1 MTHRH
6 PIGETVQAPTAERA
20 EISESHVS
28 TVVLIGDRAYKLKK
42 PVSFGFLDFSS
53 REAREKA
60 CHSEV
65 ELNRRLAPDVYL
77 GVANVTSADGS
88 PCDHLVVMRRMPAD
102 RRLATLVRA
111 GADVQDGL
119 QAVARAVAA
128 FHSACRTS
136 PAIASAASPAAVRA
150 HWEDNF
156 REMAP
161 FVGPVLDPE
170 DFGKVKV
177 LARRFLAGRRDLL
190 EQRMRGGLVVDG
202 HGDLQAEDI
211 FLLDD
216 GPRIL
221 DCIEFD
227 DRLRHGDVL
236 ADVTFLA
243 MDLERLGAP
252 ELGDRFLDWYVEFSA
267 ESHPRSLAEH
277 YTAYRAHVRSKV
289 ACLRY
294 AQGQRPAAAEA
305 MSDLKI
311 ALRHLER
318 GRVRLIVV
326 GGLPGTGKSTLAGRL
341 ADRLGFVLLSTDEVR
356 RELAAGGRLR
366 AGPCAYGEGL
376 YAPPRVARVYR
387 ELLGRA
393 RLALRMG
400 ESVILDASWSDA
412 AQREAACRLATS
424 STSDFV
430 ELECVAP
437 QRLALERIRARL
449 QANAGPSDASPEV
462 AAAMAASADSW
473 PSASPIDTSDGPEH
487 SLRAALQALGA
498 GGDPSDGWR

>member
-1 MTHRH
+1 MKHGHHTS
-6 PIGETVQAPTAERA
+6 EAVQVPAAERA
-20 EISESHVS
+20 EIYESHVS

-42 PVSFGFLDFSS
+42 PVSFGFLDFST
-53 REAREKA
+53 REARERA
-60 CHSEV
+60 CHNEV

-77 GVANVTSADGS
+77 GVADVISDGTA
-88 PCDHLVVMRRMPAD
+88 CDHLVVMRRMPAD

-128 FHSACRTS
+128 FHSACPTS
-136 PAIASAASPAAVRA
+136 PEIASAASPAAVRGN
-150 HWEDNF
+150 WEANF

-161 FVGPVLDPE
+161 FVGRVLDPE
-170 DFGKVKV
+170 DFARVRL
-177 LARRFLAGRRDLL
+177 LAQRYMAGRRDLL
-190 EQRMRGGLVVDG
+190 EQRMRCGLVMDG

-252 ELGDRFLDWYVEFSA
+252 ELGDRFLDWYGEFSA

-294 AQGQRPAAAEA
+294 AQGQRSAAAEA
-305 MSDLKI
+305 VSDLKI
-311 ALRHLER
+311 ALRHLEL

-326 GGLPGTGKSTLAGRL
+326 GGLPGTGKSTLAGGL

-356 RELAAGGRLR
+356 RELAAGSRLR
-366 AGPCAYGEGL
+366 SGPSAYGEGR
-376 YAPPRVARVYR
+376 YSPARVARVYR

-393 RLALRMG
+393 RRALRMG
-400 ESVILDASWSDA
+400 ESVVLDASWTDA
-412 AQREAACRLATS
+412 AQREAARRLAK
-424 STSDFV
+424 STASEFV

-437 QRLALERIRARL
+437 PLLALQRISARL
-449 QANAGPSDASPEV
+449 QASVGLSDATPEV
-462 AAAMAASADSW
+462 ATAMAACADRW
-473 PSASPIDTSDGPEH
+473 PSASPIDTSDGPER
-487 SLRAALQALGA
+487 SLRAALQAVA
-498 GGDPSDGWR
+498 GEGDPGDGWR